1 METDTYLNAFHM
13 GRKIE
18 KVRLL
23 RGMTQAELGDLLGV
37 TKQAVSKIEQTE
49 KFDDTRLAEIAKV
62 LGVTVEGLKKYN
74 EEMILI
80 NTNNFHENCGVKTST
95 GNIHTFNNI
104 SIDEIVKLFEDL
116 LQKEREKF
124 EYLRKKSD

>member
-80 NTNNFHENCGVKTST
+80 NTNNFHENCGVKTSM

>member
-1 METDTYLNAFHM
+1 
-13 GRKIE
+13 
-18 KVRLL
+18 
-23 RGMTQAELGDLLGV
+23 MTQTELGDLLGV